1 MPFGSKLHFPL
12 SLHNY
17 DFSLFIRKKIKSTIL
32 ILLSKVHILH
42 VILFVD
48 RNPQAAGLTCLCL
61 LSPRICMSYYNSH
74 RGCPAW
80 GWGSHSRRRVRG
92 RGHEATAPSE
102 VGRRRPSMVLT
113 EALSGEVEASF
124 VLALI
129 SPSCTWCWQTF
140 ATASGSLQS
149 TVPCKGRASS
159 HRLPLACK

>member
-1 MPFGSKLHFPL
+1 MEEQTPCISIPHKQLIGFSFFHPRTLPFGSKLHFPL

-17 DFSLFIRKKIKSTIL
+17 YFSLFIRKKIKSTIL

-74 RGCPAW
+74 RGCPAR
-80 GWGSHSRRRVRG
+80 GGGAHTAEGGSG
-92 RGHEATAPSE
+92 GGGQEATAPSE

-113 EALSGEVEASF
+113 EALSGEAELKAAAWWRP
-124 VLALI
+124 AL
-129 SPSCTWCWQTF
+129 SW
-140 ATASGSLQS
+140 L
-149 TVPCKGRASS
+149 
-159 HRLPLACK
+159 